1 MEHEHEVLSGSETS
15 DSDSGEEFTADSQE
29 DDEEEELD
37 DAISEINQPSSTARP
52 EPPSDEDRKSKNVD
66 ALLRYARFFGLW
78 RNRFP

>member
-1 MEHEHEVLSGSETS
+1 MEHEDEALSGSETSDS

-29 DDEEEELD
+29 EELD
-37 DAISEINQPSSTARP
+37 DAVSEINQPSSTARP

-66 ALLRYARFFGLW
+66 ALLRYARFFGVW